1 MESKKNKKRV
11 RRISKKK
18 ITIFVVIV
26 ILLVLLIVSGILFLN
41 KDKGNDSKKKKEIKT
56 LETIKGYDYELKEN
70 ETKYYKSLFKE
81 LKKVLE
87 ADEVDEEKYAQL
99 VSQLF
104 IADFYN
110 LENKISKSDIGGT
123 QFVYKDFRDD
133 FEKIAKT
140 TMYKQVESDVYGE
153 RKQKLPEV
161 TKAYATVE
169 KGSFKYGDKTDDNAY
184 IVSFDIE
191 YPEDL
196 GYQKK
201 GKITLI
207 HNGDKLELAA
217 LE

>member
-18 ITIFVVIV
+18 ITIFVIIV
-26 ILLVLLIVSGILFLN
+26 ILLILLIVGAVLFLN
-41 KDKGNDSKKKKEIKT
+41 KDKENGSKKSKEVKT

-70 ETKYYKSLFKE
+70 ETKYYKTLFKE

-87 ADEVDEEKYAQL
+87 ADEVDEEKYAEL

-110 LENKISKSDIGGT
+110 LDNKVSKSDIGGT

-133 FEKIAKT
+133 FEKIATT
-140 TMYKQVESDVYGE
+140 TMYKQVQSNVYGE
-153 RKQKLPEV
+153 RKQDLPEV
-161 TKAYATVE
+161 SKAYVTVE

-184 IVSFDIE
+184 IVSFEID

-196 GYQKK
+196 GYQDK

-207 HNGDKLELAA
+207 HNGNKIELAA